1 MFDWFKKIRL
11 KTPVKIMA
19 GLLGFFVLIGF
30 VENKQ
35 NNKRCNGINVR
46 IADAYDTY
54 FINEVDVLSLLTN
67 NGTER
72 IDGEPFREINLKNLE
87 LRLKT
92 NKFVKSCQVYADLT
106 GKLNVIIQQNRPIAR
121 VIDNYAPDAYISED
135 GAILPLSE
143 RFTARVVLLEGNGLK
158 KLLRR
163 NLQTDSTGKEYF
175 KLLQY
180 IDNERFFKA
189 LIAQINIS
197 EDGSIRMYPQIGR
210 QVIEFGKPEDLE
222 PKFEKIRLFYQKI
235 LPVQGWNRYSRVSVA
250 YKNQIICE

>member
-11 KTPVKIMA
+11 KTPAKLLA
-19 GLLGFFVLIGF
+19 GAIGFFALIGF

-35 NNKRCNGINVR
+35 HTKRCTGIN
-46 IADAYDTY
+46 IHIEDAYDTY
-54 FINEVDVLSLLTN
+54 FINEVDVLALLTN
-67 NGTER
+67 NGTQR
-72 IDGEPFREINLKNLE
+72 IDDEPFREINLKNLE

-106 GKLNVIIQQNRPIAR
+106 GKLNVVIQQNRPIAR
-121 VIDNYAPDAYISED
+121 VIDSYAPDAYISED
-135 GAILPLSE
+135 GDILPLSE
-143 RFTARVVLLEGNGLK
+143 RFTARVVLLDGAGLK

-175 KLLQY
+175 KLLQR

-189 LIAQINIS
+189 LIAQITIAA
-197 EDGSIRMYPQIGR
+197 DGTIRMYPQIGR
-210 QVIEFGKPEDLE
+210 QVIEFGKPDEIE
-222 PKFEKIRLFYQKI
+222 TKFEKIRIFYQKI
-235 LPVQGWNRYSRVSVA
+235 LPVQGWNRYNRVSVA